1 MHCVN
6 PQVDLHWEKKMRFTK
21 ILCFIAVSLTATW
34 AHAAGLKAVEVPA
47 DASGPALRALIWSPC
62 AVAPADITLG
72 PIVVSGVRNCPIVGD
87 NLPLVVISHGHA
99 GSSLGHHDTAETLAD
114 AGFVVVA
121 LNHPGDNFSDMSRS
135 GDISVFVE
143 RPTDIKRLIDF
154 MLNASPE
161 AAKIDSSRIGF
172 FGFSRGGYTGL
183 VLAGAIP
190 DFHDP
195 RVSCPEPAPI
205 CGQIRRNELPTQ
217 PLTQDARI
225 KALVIA
231 DPFSFFS
238 TKDSLKSVKV
248 PIQLWG
254 SQYGGDGVLPENVV
268 ALTGDLPA
276 KPEFHV
282 VPNAAHFA
290 FLAPCAAALTQSQPE
305 ICTDANGFDR
315 VAFHK
320 SFDADV
326 LSFFRRHLIEE
337 NKS

>member
-1 MHCVN
+1 MH
-6 PQVDLHWEKKMRFTK
+6 FTK
-21 ILCFIAVSLTATW
+21 FLCFIVVCLTATW
-34 AHAAGLKAVEVPA
+34 THAAGLKSFEVPA
-47 DASGPALRALIWSPC
+47 DASGPALRVLIWSPC

-121 LNHPGDNFSDMSRS
+121 LNHPRDNFSDMSQS

-161 AAKIDSSRIGF
+161 AAKIDPSRIGF

-195 RVSCPEPAPI
+195 HVSCPEPAPI
-205 CGQIRRNELPTQ
+205 CGQIHRNELPTQ

-238 TKDSLKSVKV
+238 TKDSLKNVKAPV
-248 PIQLWG
+248 QLWG
-254 SQYGGDGVLPENVV
+254 SQYGGDGVLPENVI

-282 VPNAAHFA
+282 VSNAAHFA
-290 FLAPCAAALTQSQPE
+290 FLAPCSPALTQSLPE
-305 ICTDANGFDR
+305 ICKDANGFDR

-326 LSFFRRHLIEE
+326 LSFFRRHLIEAG
-337 NKS
+337 KP